1 MTNLLMTAKRS
12 KVLHLITGMEV
23 GGAEKMLLRIVPR
36 MEGAFENRVCV
47 IKDRGRLGPELEQTG
62 IPVVYLD
69 LKSPFNLQPILRFR
83 RLAAEF
89 KPDILVTYLIHA
101 DLFGRICGRAFGI
114 KRIVCYQR
122 GSLLNWEFLRTF
134 DRLTKPLVTKYIVQ
148 TETAKEELTAA
159 LKISGEKI
167 AVIGNA
173 IDTTTFDLDKAAKKK
188 ELGLNPNNKTI
199 VCVGNLRE
207 GKGHEYLLDA
217 FEELFSKRF
226 PGINLLIVGGGQKKK
241 QLVEQIKPF
250 TSQANIHFLGSR
262 DDVREILKIS
272 DLFVLPTLY
281 EGMSNAIME
290 AMASKVAIITTDIPV
305 NAELAG
311 DTAVLVPIKN
321 SAKLAE
327 AMEMLLSD
335 NSLRNGLAQR
345 AYSKITSQ
353 YSLDVVVQK
362 YTTLLKD
369 ILNAI

>member
-1 MTNLLMTAKRS
+1 MTTKRH

-36 MEGAFENRVCV
+36 MEREFENRVCV
-47 IKDRGRLGPELEQTG
+47 IKNRGQLGPELEQTG

-89 KPDILVTYLIHA
+89 KPDVLVTYLIHA

-122 GSLLNWEFLRTF
+122 GSLLNWKFLRTF
-134 DRLTKPLVTKYIVQ
+134 DRLTKSLVTKYIVQ
-148 TETAKEELTAA
+148 TKTAKEELKAA

-173 IDTTTFDLDKAAKKK
+173 IDIKAFDFHIDKAAKKR
-188 ELGLNPNNKTI
+188 ELGINPNNKTI

-217 FEELFSKRF
+217 FEEVFSKRF
-226 PGINLLIVGGGQKKK
+226 SGINLLIAGGGQKKK
-241 QLVEQIKPF
+241 QLAEQIKPF
-250 TSQANIHFLGSR
+250 TSQANIHFLGTR
-262 DDVREILKIS
+262 DDVHEILKIS

-290 AMASKVAIITTDIPV
+290 AMASKTAVITTDIPV

-311 DTAVLVPIKN
+311 DTAVLVPVKN
-321 SAKLAE
+321 SGKLAE
-327 AMEMLLSD
+327 AMEMLLISD
-335 NSLRNGLAQR
+335 SLRNGLAQR
-345 AYSKITSQ
+345 AYNKITSQ
-353 YSLDVVVQK
+353 YSLDVIVQK
-362 YTTLLKD
+362 YTALLED
-369 ILNAI
+369 IINAN